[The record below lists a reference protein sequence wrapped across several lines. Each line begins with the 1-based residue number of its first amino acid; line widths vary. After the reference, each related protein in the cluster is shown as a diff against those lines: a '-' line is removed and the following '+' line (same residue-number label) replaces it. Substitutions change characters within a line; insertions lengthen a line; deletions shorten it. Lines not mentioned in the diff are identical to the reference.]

1 MTGTAGDFR
10 RTPSQSSFRKELAAR
25 ASNPGR

>member
-1 MTGTAGDFR
+1 MTDTAGDFR
-10 RTPSQSSFRKELAAR
+10 RTPPQTSFRKELAAG